1 MQGNPQGLE
10 VPTMREMLYG
20 AVAALLMAPGATG
33 AAAQTAGETK
43 LGVTTIE
50 MNDVIKGWSARRQL
64 LGQHVYNDKNE
75 RIGEIEDIIIS
86 PEKNVS
92 YGIVSSGGFLGIGSH
107 DIAIPSNQFHMGDK
121 GRLVLPGATKETLR
135 ALPQFEYHRK

>member
-1 MQGNPQGLE
+1 
-10 VPTMREMLYG
+10 MRQIFYG

-33 AAAQTAGETK
+33 AAAQTAGERK
-43 LGVTTIE
+43 LGVTVIE
-50 MNDVIKGWSARRQL
+50 LNDVIKGWSARRQL
-64 LGQHVYNDKNE
+64 LGQNVYNDKNE
-75 RIGEIEDIIIS
+75 KIGEIEDIIIS

-121 GRLVLPGATKETLR
+121 GRLILPGATKEALR
-135 ALPQFEYHRK
+135 AMPQFEYKRK